1 LQKLTRRFAIAWFVA
16 SVLVVLALAAPGGVL
31 GTTVPETPTPDGSEP
46 SGSDSELAP
55 ELPPPDFPTSNLEGY
70 TFDLRYAL
78 SAELDGVPREAA
90 VYELLREE
98 PTVESV
104 QAVADKL
111 GIDADVE
118 DQGDGSFT
126 ASGNG
131 QLFVTIDQVQ
141 YFSPAEV
148 GEGDLPS
155 DEKAIAE
162 ARDWLRQTKLLP
174 PDIGEGRI
182 VTRIPDSN
190 RLIIGFAPIEP
201 ENVLSGYPSIT
212 VTMGAD
218 GVVIEAAI
226 RWANIVRA
234 DVYQLVSPQ
243 EAWQLVSSGQAYL
256 APDLREAKI
265 DPGTDV
271 KGRVTFTSISIA
283 YATAGPPGGRQYLQ
297 PIYVFKGRIRPEGDE
312 RTYPVTAYVS
322 ALSNSGAPVG

>member
-1 LQKLTRRFAIAWFVA
+1 LPKNAHLASVAWFVVA
-16 SVLVVLALAAPGGVL
+16 IVLAFELAGPGSAL
-31 GTTVPETPTPDGSEP
+31 GTTVPETPTPDGSDAT
-46 SGSDSELAP
+46 GSDSELSP
-55 ELPPPDFPTSNLEGY
+55 ELPPPDFPTANLEGY

-78 SAELDGVPREAA
+78 SAELDRVPREAA
-90 VYELLREE
+90 VYELLRDE
-98 PTVESV
+98 PTVKSV
-104 QAVADKL
+104 QKLADRL
-111 GIDADVE
+111 EIDAEVE
-118 DQGDGSFT
+118 DQEDGSFT

-131 QLFVTIDQVQ
+131 ELFVTLDQIQ

-155 DEKAIAE
+155 DEKAISE

-174 PDIGEGRI
+174 PDIGEGKV

-190 RLIIGFAPIEP
+190 RMIIGFVPVEP

-218 GVVIEAAI
+218 GVIIEASI

-234 DVYQLVSPQ
+234 DVYQLMSPQ

-256 APDLREAKI
+256 SPELADAKI

-297 PIYVFKGRIRPEGDE
+297 PIYVFTGRIRPEDDE
-312 RTYPVTAYVS
+312 RTYPITAYVS